1 MPGYF
6 PIKVGFEASGQEPIV
21 ADELTDMDPYRVL
34 CCLGLHMKNPI

>member
-6 PIKVGFEASGQEPIV
+6 PIKVASGQEPIV
-21 ADELTDMDPYRVL
+21 DDEPTDMDPYRIL